1 MAQLQ
6 LKQTS
11 KVVSLLPDYI
21 LGLWDD
27 FEKQRDYIREVT
39 ISNTGKKRN
48 HPRKH
53 AIKEESIVNTLNE
66 ASYETDQAILNTLD
80 ILSHHIQGYVNGLYV
95 DVNEDGKSG
104 DDSMEYNE
112 GLNKSRGGGGRKKPK
127 PSTSSG
133 LC

>member
-1 MAQLQ
+1 MP
-6 LKQTS
+6 
-11 KVVSLLPDYI
+11 LLPDYI

-39 ISNTGKKRN
+39 ISNNGKKRN

-53 AIKEESIVNTLNE
+53 VIKEESVVNTLNE

-95 DVNEDGKSG
+95 DVNVDGKSA
-104 DDSMEYNE
+104 DDSMGFNE
-112 GLNKSRGGGGRKKPK
+112 GLNKSKCNGGRMKPK